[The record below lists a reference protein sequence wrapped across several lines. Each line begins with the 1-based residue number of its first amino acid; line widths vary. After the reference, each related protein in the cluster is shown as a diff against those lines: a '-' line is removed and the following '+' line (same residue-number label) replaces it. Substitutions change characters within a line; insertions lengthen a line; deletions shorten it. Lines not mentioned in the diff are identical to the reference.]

1 MTDKPGRILWLNGS
15 FVAEDDAR
23 VSPLDRGFLY
33 GDALFETLRA
43 QDGQPLYVAD
53 HLKRL
58 RDGCRQ
64 LRLDSAGTP
73 RLLPE
78 DARLWRDRLE
88 ELLGR
93 NGLSLGP
100 ARIRIQITR
109 GRAEGLGLPAPH
121 TPTLLAMAAPYHP
134 PSERDYAQGR
144 RLHLVGGIF
153 TPPLSPFKT
162 GNYLAYLEAGQAA
175 RDAGFDE
182 ALLKDKDGILAETS
196 TGSLLF
202 LKEGTCTLSASPL
215 RLPGTAEQR
224 IACMFHDDG
233 WQVIR
238 APVTEKDIP
247 SYEALWITNSLMGIL
262 PVRAVDQYRFPRLFR
277 RKAARYRERFFR
289 EGRLA

>member
-58 RDGCRQ
+58 RDGCR
-64 LRLDSAGTP
+64 
-73 RLLPE
+73 
-78 DARLWRDRLE
+78 
-88 ELLGR
+88 
-93 NGLSLGP
+93 
-100 ARIRIQITR
+100 RIQITR

-121 TPTLLAMAAPYHP
+121 APTLLAMAAPYHP
-134 PSERDYAQGR
+134 PSERDYEQGR

-162 GNYLAYLEAGQAA
+162 GNYLAYLQAGQAA

-182 ALLKDKDGILAETS
+182 ALLEDKDGTLAETS

-202 LKEGTCTLSASPL
+202 LKEGTCTLSASPF

-238 APVTEKDIP
+238 ASVTEKDIP